1 MITRRRFHQA
11 ALASALAG
19 IASGAMWPDTAA
31 AEALTYTDDG
41 LIYQPW
47 FLDSFL
53 IMNED
58 LADAHSNGKRFVV
71 FWELKGCPYCKETH
85 RVNLA
90 QPLILDYVKSNF
102 SVLQLNV
109 IGSRI
114 VTDFDGEE
122 LSERALAQKWQVK
135 FTPTI
140 QFFTDDVDAAKG
152 RTGKTKSRAFQVILS
167 PSILSRCSNSSAKKP
182 IKHRNST
189 STSASSRKDG
199 VYGSGLDNIFAFYI
213 MKFVNML

>member
-152 RTGKTKSRAFQVILS
+152 RTGKQNEVARIPGYF
-167 PSILSRCSNSSAKKP
+167 KP
-182 IKHRNST
+182 EHFI
-189 STSASSRKDG
+189 AM
-199 VYGSGLDNIFAFYI
+199 F
-213 MKFVNML
+213 KFVREEAYKTQKFHEYVRQQS

>member
-1 MITRRRFHQA
+1 MITRRRFHQG
-11 ALASALAG
+11 ALATALVG
-19 IASGAMWPDTAA
+19 IAGSAVWPASTA

-58 LADAHSNGKRFVV
+58 LADAHSNGKRFAV

-90 QPLILDYVKSNF
+90 QPAILDYVKTNF

-122 LSERALAQKWQVK
+122 LSERALAQKWQAK

-152 RTGKTKSRAFQVILS
+152 QTGKQNEVARIPGYF
-167 PSILSRCSNSSAKKP
+167 KP
-182 IKHRNST
+182 EHFI
-189 STSASSRKDG
+189 AM
-199 VYGSGLDNIFAFYI
+199 F
-213 MKFVNML
+213 KFVREEAYKTQKFHEYVRQQS

>member
-1 MITRRRFHQA
+1 MITRRRFHQG

-19 IASGAMWPDTAA
+19 IAGGAMWPDTAA

-58 LADAHSNGKRFVV
+58 LADAHSNGKRFAV

-90 QPLILDYVKSNF
+90 QPPILDYVKSNF

-140 QFFTDDVDAAKG
+140 QFFTDDVDAAKNH
-152 RTGKTKSRAFQVILS
+152 TGKQNEVARIPGYF
-167 PSILSRCSNSSAKKP
+167 KP
-182 IKHRNST
+182 EHFI
-189 STSASSRKDG
+189 AM
-199 VYGSGLDNIFAFYI
+199 F
-213 MKFVNML
+213 KFVREEAYKTQKFHEYVRRQS

>member
-1 MITRRRFHQA
+1 MITRRRFHQG
-11 ALASALAG
+11 ALATALAG
-19 IASGAMWPDTAA
+19 IAGSAVWPASTA

-58 LADAHSNGKRFVV
+58 LADAHSNGKRFAV

-90 QPLILDYVKSNF
+90 QPAILDYVKTNF

-122 LSERALAQKWQVK
+122 LSERALAQKWQAK

-152 RTGKTKSRAFQVILS
+152 QAGKQNEVARIPGYF
-167 PSILSRCSNSSAKKP
+167 KP
-182 IKHRNST
+182 EHFI
-189 STSASSRKDG
+189 AM
-199 VYGSGLDNIFAFYI
+199 F
-213 MKFVNML
+213 KFVREEAYKTQKFHEYVRQQS

>member
-1 MITRRRFHQA
+1 MMSRRGFNRA
-11 ALASALAG
+11 ALGAVTTGVAGLPTGLLA
-19 IASGAMWPDTAA
+19 
-31 AEALTYTDDG
+31 EELKLTDDG

-53 IMNED
+53 ILDED
-58 LADAHSNGKRFVV
+58 LADAQAHGKRFAI

-90 QPLILDYVKSNF
+90 QPEILDYVKNNF
-102 SVLQLNV
+102 TVLQLNV
-109 IGSRI
+109 IGSRK

-140 QFFTDDVDAAKG
+140 QFFTDDAEGAKG
-152 RTGKTKSRAFQVILS
+152 KSGKQNEVARIPGYFKPEHFIAMFHYVKDKAYESQKFHEYVRAKS
-167 PSILSRCSNSSAKKP
+167 
-182 IKHRNST
+182 
-189 STSASSRKDG
+189 
-199 VYGSGLDNIFAFYI
+199 
-213 MKFVNML
+213 

>member
-1 MITRRRFHQA
+1 MITRRRFHQG
-11 ALASALAG
+11 ALATALAA
-19 IASGAMWPDTAA
+19 IAGSAVWPASTA

-58 LADAHSNGKRFVV
+58 LADAHSNGKRFAV

-90 QPLILDYVKSNF
+90 QPAILDYVKTNF

-122 LSERALAQKWQVK
+122 LSERALAQKWQAK

-152 RTGKTKSRAFQVILS
+152 QAGKQNEVARIPGYFKPEHFIAMFKFVREEAYKTK
-167 PSILSRCSNSSAKKP
+167 
-182 IKHRNST
+182 
-189 STSASSRKDG
+189 
-199 VYGSGLDNIFAFYI
+199 
-213 MKFVNML
+213 KFHEYVRQQS